1 MTSKYEMRLPFSTT
15 KEIQDWAKRYTKNQ
29 TGVRK
34 LIEKYLMGL
43 KKTVRERK
51 KPRTPSGYLRYHE
64 FYDLYEWKLKRK
76 PKSLKRNSKNEIQ
89 KITGEAFRLNND
101 WEKLDKLT
109 EIHDVGQSVAS
120 AILHLCDQE
129 KYPILDQHALRSID
143 IEEEYVHG
151 SEYPFWQEYVD
162 FCRAEAERYNVSMRT
177 LDRALWKFSE
187 VGSIWE
193 NEALRRHRYPHTGGP
208 LGVTIPDGKQF
219 RYAKQ
224 FRRRYGVDTYI
235 EVIEEI
241 GVEKVKSLYIKY
253 GDNPLIR
260 TFADDLDD
268 YILNRDNVRGWWKE
282 SGIYHIKVPGPTI
295 QNAAML
301 RDIARRLNMDLIVD
315 YFK

>member
-1 MTSKYEMRLPFSTT
+1 MTAEHKMQLPFSTT

-51 KPRTPSGYLRYHE
+51 TRRTPAGYLRYHE

-76 PKSLKRNSKNEIQ
+76 PKSLKRHSKNEIQ
-89 KITGEAFRLNND
+89 KIIGKAFGLNND

-109 EIHDVGQSVAS
+109 KIHDVGQSVAS
-120 AILHLCDQE
+120 AILHLCDQG
-129 KYPILDQHALRSID
+129 KYPILDQHALRSLA
-143 IEEEYVHG
+143 IEEKYVHG
-151 SEYPFWQEYVD
+151 PEYPFWQEYVN
-162 FCRAEAERYNVSMRT
+162 FCRAEAKRCNVSMRT
-177 LDRALWKFSE
+177 LDRALWKYSE
-187 VGSIWE
+187 VGIWE
-193 NEALRRHRYPHTGGP
+193 NEELRRYRYPHTGGP

-224 FRRRYGVDTYI
+224 FRRQYGVDTYV

-241 GVEKVKSLYIKY
+241 GVEKVKSLNIEY
-253 GDNPLIR
+253 GDNPLIYKVGDFGIDINYELQWVDSGSYR
-260 TFADDLDD
+260 
-268 YILNRDNVRGWWKE
+268 IRNPG
-282 SGIYHIKVPGPTI
+282 GIYRQGWR
-295 QNAAML
+295 L
-301 RDIARRLNMDLIVD
+301 EDIADRLNVDLIID